1 MTAFIS
7 YSKSRDDRAALVY
20 ALREHGVTPWRD
32 VEDLNVG
39 ARTTDDIEAELERCT
54 SAILWVNAD
63 ILNSDYVEKVELP
76 ALSRA
81 ARKRDLRIIPI
92 FDGMSP
98 EEATDRIST
107 FGIEVGENNGHVVG
121 KGDDAES
128 AAITIAGRCA
138 QAEVRAARDSGRKPS
153 VRLVTYDDTAPMRD
167 QAVLNLDWR
176 HRFTGPTL
184 QAPDQDRLRSALSIS
199 TGALKS
205 AYGATEILLA
215 VKAHLPAAAA
225 LGHAFAEPT
234 GCTLR
239 MDRSDERYVIS
250 RDVASSTELV
260 ENRHSRGP
268 ITAGR
273 AAIEVAV
280 TRATEAGVNDYIASG
295 NRYRERIELVPPG
308 GSGRSALDEPAS
320 CNAWARQIADLATQ
334 LCDRGEIDAVDLFLA
349 CPVELAVAIGW
360 WANATGILTVLN
372 WTAKAGPYTPM
383 WHLS

>member
-7 YSKSRDDRAALVY
+7 YSKSRTDRTALVH
-20 ALREHGVTPWRD
+20 ALREHGISPWRD
-32 VEDLNVG
+32 VEDLDVG
-39 ARTTDDIEAELERCT
+39 ARTTDDIEAELEKCT

-63 ILNSDYVEKVELP
+63 ILDSDYVAKVELP

-81 ARKRDLRIIPI
+81 ARSRDLRIIPI

-98 EEATDRIST
+98 AEAADRISA
-107 FGIEVGENNGHVVG
+107 FGIEIGEHNGHVVG
-121 KGDDAES
+121 AGDDAELT
-128 AAITIAGRCA
+128 AIAIAGRCA
-138 QAEVRAARDSGRKPS
+138 QAAARAARDAGRQPI

-184 QAPDQDRLRSALSIS
+184 QAPDEDRLRSALSTS
-199 TGALKS
+199 TGALKA
-205 AYGATEILLA
+205 AYGSTEVMLA
-215 VKAHLPAAAA
+215 IKAHLPIAVA

-239 MDRSDERYVIS
+239 MDRSDERYLIS
-250 RDVASSTELV
+250 RDVAISTEL
-260 ENRHSRGP
+260 EESRHNRGP

-280 TRATEAGVNDYIASG
+280 TRATEAGVNDYIAAG
-295 NRYRERIELVPPG
+295 NRYRERIELTAPG
-308 GSGRSALDEPAS
+308 GPGRSTLDDPAS
-320 CNAWARQIADLATQ
+320 CNAWARQIAEMATR
-334 LCDRGEIDAVDLFLA
+334 LCDRGEIDAIDLFLA

-360 WANATGILTVLN
+360 WANATGTLTVLN
-372 WTAKAGPYTPM
+372 WTDKGGPYTPM
-383 WHLS
+383 WHLR